1 MMRRAVVALLVCG
14 ASAGAQEAASAAQSR
29 DALTLSRAVERALAS
44 HPSIAGARAGHDRA
58 LAELGDARAAERPRV
73 TADASL
79 TQFQEPMVVL
89 PLHGFDPGNPPLFDR
104 SLVQSGVSFG
114 WTLYDFGQ
122 RSARVR
128 AQGALGDAAFAAVST
143 AERQIIARTSNA
155 YVRVLSARG
164 VLAAHDQRIAALRAA
179 AGRMRS
185 LLAEGKAA
193 RVEQLRVD
201 AETQRAIADRIGTE
215 AQLALAQQELAQLM
229 GVSVRELGEFPPLG
243 IVLPRTVAG
252 DFATDTTDASRRA
265 LVAQAVKSS
274 SELRELDDR
283 SRAASA
289 LVAAS
294 HATRYPELRAL
305 GAVVDRGRLKGDFAA
320 EWQLGVALSYPL
332 YTGGSRTHV
341 IARAEADERAL
352 RQQTLVARLNVE
364 SGIDRALAALRE
376 AHARTAALESAV
388 EQSTEVSR
396 IERLSIDVGSGT
408 QSDFLAAEAAL
419 LQVRA
424 GLIEA
429 RNAEFSARVELAR
442 LTGELTREWIA
453 RAAGTT
459 NSP

>member
-1 MMRRAVVALLVCG
+1 MMRRASLALVALAAT
-14 ASAGAQEAASAAQSR
+14 ASAQQTVAGSQPGGT
-29 DALTLSRAVERALAS
+29 LTLARAVERAIAS
-44 HPSIAGARAGHDRA
+44 HPAIAAARAGHDRA
-58 LAELGDARAAERPRV
+58 LAELGDARAAERPRL

-128 AQGALGDAAFAAVST
+128 AHGALGDAAFAAVST

-179 AGRMRS
+179 AARMRS

-201 AETQRAIADRIGTE
+201 AETQRAVADRIGTE
-215 AQLALAQQELAQLM
+215 SQLAVAQQELAQLM
-229 GVSVRELGEFPPLG
+229 GVSARELGEFPSSGVTLQRE
-243 IVLPRTVAG
+243 VVG
-252 DFATDTTDASRRA
+252 DFATDTNESSRRA
-265 LVAQAVKSS
+265 LVEHALRSS
-274 SELRELDDR
+274 SELRELADR

-294 HATRYPELRAL
+294 HATRFPELRAL

-332 YTGGSRTHV
+332 YTGGSRTHL
-341 IARAEADERAL
+341 IARAEADERAV
-352 RQQTLVARLNVE
+352 RQQALVVRLNIE

-376 AHARTAALESAV
+376 AHARAAALESAV
-388 EQSTEVSR
+388 EQSAEVAR
-396 IERLSIDVGSGT
+396 IERLSIEVGSGT

-429 RNAEFSARVELAR
+429 RNTEFSARVELAR
-442 LTGELTREWIA
+442 LTGELTRDWIA
-453 RAAGTT
+453 RATGTT
-459 NSP
+459 N